1 MHPLVEYWS
10 TLSADVSANSQLT
23 ESWPTSRPTDQLI
36 VLVVCWPIVSR
47 LIYWLPTDIWPILH
61 WYLVD
66 GIFLSTQIFVVT
78 KSMQQFLRGFGGFH
92 QPNVRVS
99 SVCAIFFGKNWGHY
113 GIAFQRYYTLY
124 IIPQTVYQ
132 YSTDNWHS
140 LYRLRVDRY
149 T

>member
-61 WYLVD
+61 WYLVN
-66 GIFLSTQIFVVT
+66 GLFLSTQIFVVT
-78 KSMQQFLRGFGGFH
+78 KSTQQFLRGFGGFH

-99 SVCAIFFGKNWGHY
+99 SVCAIFFGKKLGPLWHCLSEVFNGNL
-113 GIAFQRYYTLY
+113 TL
-124 IIPQTVYQ
+124 QHV
-132 YSTDNWHS
+132 
-140 LYRLRVDRY
+140 
-149 T
+149 